1 MTKKKGT
8 PARHTAQI
16 DFVFMAFVT
25 FLTVFGFL
33 MLSSASSDIG
43 VLSFND
49 STYFVKKQFIHFLIF
64 GISGFLAGFFI
75 PYQWLKKA
83 AVPFFIFSL
92 LLLVLVF
99 VPGIGVSVKGASRWI
114 DVGGF
119 QFQPGEVIKLSIII
133 FFSAWLAGNKERVKS
148 LSKGFLPF
156 GFILAVVMFIFFLQP
171 STTIAL
177 IIAVACLIVYFVNGL
192 PWKYFLSVFTLILL
206 VVGLL
211 VVISPYRASR
221 LSAFTTQMFKSET
234 SKDFERGAGF
244 QLKKTL
250 FAIRSGGLYG
260 VGFGNSATKTSIP
273 EVSGDAIFA
282 VIAEE
287 FGFLGSLGLILAFG
301 GLIWRGFWLARR
313 ISDDFCKSLIIG
325 FTSIIAIQTMVNI
338 GAISGFFPLTGV
350 PLPFISYGGT
360 ALVIFLTMSGIIV
373 NISRYRR

>member
-1 MTKKKGT
+1 MTSKKGT
-8 PARHTAQI
+8 RVRQSAQI
-16 DFVFMAFVT
+16 DYVYISCIVL
-25 FLTVFGFL
+25 LTVFGFL

-43 VLSFND
+43 ARMFGD
-49 STYFVKKQFIHFLIF
+49 SAYFVKKQFIHFLIF
-64 GISGFLAGFFI
+64 GISGFFAALFV
-75 PYQWLKKA
+75 PYQWLKRA

-92 LLLVLVF
+92 ALLGLVF
-99 VPGIGVSVKGASRWI
+99 VPGFSVSAKGAARWI

-119 QFQPGEVIKLSIII
+119 QFQPGEVMKLSIVI

-156 GFILAVVMFIFFLQP
+156 CFILAVVMILFFLQP
-171 STTIAL
+171 STTIAM
-177 IIAVACLIVYFVNGL
+177 IIALACLIIYFVNGL
-192 PWKYFLSVFTLILL
+192 PWKYFFSLIAIVL
-206 VVGLL
+206 VVLGLL
-211 VVISPYRASR
+211 VMISPYRASR
-221 LSAFTTQMFKSET
+221 LKAFATQMFQTEM

-260 VGFGNSATKTSIP
+260 VGFGDSATKSSIP

-301 GLIWRGFWLARR
+301 GLVWRGFWLARR
-313 ISDDFCKSLIIG
+313 VSDDFGKSLIIG
-325 FTSIIAIQTMVNI
+325 FSSIIAIQAMVNI

-360 ALVIFLTMSGIIV
+360 ALAVFLTMGGIIV